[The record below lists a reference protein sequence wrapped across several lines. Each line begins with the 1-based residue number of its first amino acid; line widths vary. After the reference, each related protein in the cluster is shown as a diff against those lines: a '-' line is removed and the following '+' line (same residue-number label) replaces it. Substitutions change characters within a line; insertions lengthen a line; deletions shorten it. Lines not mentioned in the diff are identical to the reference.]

1 MDALNDD
8 RGQAALGVVIAL
20 AIAAAAVIG
29 LRAAQGRIVLDARNQ
44 RAGEAAVEAAAQS
57 VADVYALRP
66 ASAKELVVD
75 PRVVENARAAA
86 EELARENGGRG
97 VEQVRLSCDG
107 LRIEA
112 RLVLAGHS
120 HHAGFSA
127 PECSRP

>member
-1 MDALNDD
+1 MNDE
-8 RGQAALGVVIAL
+8 RGQAALGMVIAL

-29 LRAAQGRIVLDARNQ
+29 LRAAQTRIVVDARAQ
-44 RAGEAAVEAAAQS
+44 RAGEAAVEAAAQA
-57 VADVYALRP
+57 VADLYALRP
-66 ASAKELVVD
+66 ASAKELVLD

-86 EELARENGGRG
+86 EELAMENGGRG

-107 LRIEA
+107 SRIEA

-120 HHAGFSA
+120 HHAGFTA

>member
-1 MDALNDD
+1 VDTLNDE
-8 RGQAALGVVIAL
+8 RGQAALAIVIAL
-20 AIAAAAVIG
+20 AIAASAVIG
-29 LRAAQGRIVLDARNQ
+29 LRAAQDRIVLDARTQ

-57 VADVYALRP
+57 VADLYALRP
-66 ASAKELVVD
+66 TSAKELVLD

-86 EELARENGGRG
+86 EELALENGRRG
-97 VEQVRLSCDG
+97 VEQVRLFCDG
-107 LRIEA
+107 TRIEA